1 MTEQAPIRRRVP
13 TLVFVISP
21 LAVQV
26 VAAALVLGVGRD
38 GVAARL
44 VYVPVLDPPPAHAR
58 PIDRRV
64 PLMSNEPWRQ
74 T

>member
-1 MTEQAPIRRRVP
+1 MNDQPDTRRGLP
-13 TLVFVISP
+13 TPLLALAP
-21 LAVQV
+21 LAVRV
-26 VAAALVLGVGRD
+26 VAAALLLGAGRD

>member
-1 MTEQAPIRRRVP
+1 MIEQAHIRRRVP
-13 TLVFVISP
+13 TLVF
-21 LAVQV
+21 AVPPRAVRV
-26 VAAALVLGVGRD
+26 VAAALALGAGRD

-44 VYVPVLDPPPAHAR
+44 VYLPVLDPPPAHAR

>member
-1 MTEQAPIRRRVP
+1 MTEQAQIRWRVP
-13 TLVFVISP
+13 TLVFAVPP
-21 LAVQV
+21 LAVRV
-26 VAAALVLGVGRD
+26 AAAALVLGAGRD
-38 GVAARL
+38 AVAARP
-44 VYVPVLDPPPAHAR
+44 VYVSVLDPPPAHAR

>member
-1 MTEQAPIRRRVP
+1 MTEQAQIGLRVP
-13 TLVFVISP
+13 TLVFAVSP
-21 LAVQV
+21 LAVRV
-26 VAAALVLGVGRD
+26 VAAVLVLGAGRD

-64 PLMSNEPWRQ
+64 PLTSNEPWRQ

>member
-13 TLVFVISP
+13 TLVFVVSP
-21 LAVQV
+21 LAARV
-26 VAAALVLGVGRD
+26 VAAALVLGAGRD

-44 VYVPVLDPPPAHAR
+44 VYVPVLGPPPAHAR

-64 PLMSNEPWRQ
+64 PLMRNEPWRQ

>member
-1 MTEQAPIRRRVP
+1 MTEQAQIRRRVP
-13 TLVFVISP
+13 TLVFAAPP

-44 VYVPVLDPPPAHAR
+44 VYVPVLDPRPAHAR